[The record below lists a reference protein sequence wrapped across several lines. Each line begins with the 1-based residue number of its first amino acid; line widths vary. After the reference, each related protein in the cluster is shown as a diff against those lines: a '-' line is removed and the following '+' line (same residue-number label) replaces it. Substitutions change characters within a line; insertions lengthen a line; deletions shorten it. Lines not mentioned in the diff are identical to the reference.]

1 MKPLIDA
8 IEKKDVD
15 TVRKLVEEGC
25 DINIEKDNVRFK
37 LYNKITFNEIY
48 AFFCL
53 KMSNF
58 MFSINCKGSSLKT
71 LDNEGI
77 HAPVLW
83 YLYTSF

>member
-37 LYNKITFNEIY
+37 LYNKITFNEIC

-53 KMSNF
+53 KMNKL
-58 MFSINCKGSSLKT
+58 INK
-71 LDNEGI
+71 
-77 HAPVLW
+77 
-83 YLYTSF
+83 